1 MDMSAVTSIISAV
14 GFPIAMCL
22 GMAYY
27 IIKLQSKKD
36 DDIREVIKDFNKT
49 VSKMND
55 MLVSLTT
62 KLDEWN
68 KNEKEDK

>member
-27 IIKLQSKKD
+27 IVKLQNKKD
-36 DDIREVIKDFNKT
+36 EDIKEVVKGFNET

-55 MLVSLTT
+55 MLISLTV

-68 KNEKEDK
+68 KKEEK

>member
-1 MDMSAVTSIISAV
+1 MDMSAVTSIITSV
-14 GFPIAMCL
+14 GFPIAMCI

-27 IIKLQSKKD
+27 ILKLQTKKD
-36 DDIREVIKDFNKT
+36 DDIKEVIRGFNET

-55 MLVSLTT
+55 MLISLTV

-68 KNEKEDK
+68 KKEGN